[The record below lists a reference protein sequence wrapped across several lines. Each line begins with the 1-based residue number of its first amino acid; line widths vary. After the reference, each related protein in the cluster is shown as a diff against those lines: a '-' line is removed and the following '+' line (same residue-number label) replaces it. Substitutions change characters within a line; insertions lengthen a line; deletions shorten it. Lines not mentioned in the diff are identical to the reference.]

1 MWFRKVSALLLLALL
16 SLHGLPA
23 YEGGSRDI
31 FFQVAGARDTQPP
44 KIMENKLILTYKP
57 QEPTRF
63 IGAAFKHENYIQTH
77 PFQINDYGVFFLVY
91 PLPQTEAELTYRLVV
106 DGLWIPDP
114 ANSRTV
120 KDKNGIILSRLSLP
134 ERSLQETASPSLG
147 EGGKVTFRL
156 MGSPGEL
163 VYLAGSFNRWDP
175 FMYQMKESP
184 RMPGLYQITLPLNRG
199 THYYYFIYRGLPI
212 TDPRNLDVA
221 MDGHGREVSVL
232 SLP

>member
-1 MWFRKVSALLLLALL
+1 MRFRRVVILLLLIILGLQGL
-16 SLHGLPA
+16 SA

-44 KIMENKLILTYKP
+44 VIMENKLILTYKP

-91 PLPQTEAELTYRLVV
+91 PLPQTEADLTYRLVV

-114 ANSRTV
+114 ANARTV
-120 KDKNGIILSRLSLP
+120 KDKNGIVLSRINLP
-134 ERSLQETASPSLG
+134 ERSLQDTSSPFIG
-147 EGGKVTFRL
+147 EGGRVTFRL
-156 MGSPGEL
+156 VGSPGEL

-175 FMYQMKESP
+175 FMYQMKESS

-199 THYYYFIYRGLPI
+199 THYYYFIYRVLPI